1 MLGSIDTRVNE
12 TATGPDEPA
21 ITAITAMTAVSAA
34 GGQ

>member
-1 MLGSIDTRVNE
+1 MLGSIDKRVNE

-21 ITAITAMTAVSAA
+21 IPAMTAVSAA